1 MKMRLFIY
9 AGLAI
14 LIGLLQGCFPNAYK
28 DGEPAGLVAED
39 RRAAEALSDDRAIQA
54 KATNLVYAQRDKF
67 IHVNVTSYNR
77 KVLVSGEVPDEATK
91 TWVETT
97 VTSIEKV
104 AEVNNHLVVSEN
116 SSLLSRSNDSRLT
129 SSVKLKFVADDR
141 FDSNQV
147 KVVVEN
153 GTVFL
158 MGLVYRHEADAAA
171 ETASGVK
178 GVQKVVKLFEYLN

>member
-1 MKMRLFIY
+1 MKMRLIAY
-9 AGLAI
+9 AGLMVSV
-14 LIGLLQGCFPNAYK
+14 GLVQGCFPNAYK

-39 RRAAEALSDDRAIQA
+39 RRATDARSDDRTIEA
-54 KATNLVYAQRDKF
+54 KAIDLVYAQRDKF
-67 IHVNVTSYNR
+67 IHVNVNSYNR
-77 KVLVSGEVPDEATK
+77 KVLISGEVPDEATK
-91 TWVETT
+91 AWVDKI

-104 AEVNNHLVVSEN
+104 AEVNNYLLVSEN

-129 SSVKLKFVADDR
+129 SGVKLKFVADDR

-147 KVVVEN
+147 KVFVEN